1 MPSAPQQGE
10 MVDRASASPV
20 GSHLAPPRSR
30 GPRRSPS
37 GRRVLIGYALLF
49 GVLVLV
55 LATVEAVAGAAAT
68 GAPGPDPQAAD
79 AVTELSAGEN
89 LFLTSCAAC
98 HGPQGAGTDVAPDI
112 RHVGAAGA
120 DFVLRTGRM
129 PLADPANPNQRGAP
143 LFGETQIQA
152 LVAYVASLGVG
163 PPIPDVVTSGADT
176 ARGRDLFVANCA
188 ACHGPGGG
196 GGAVGNGFVAPPL
209 VGDDATTVG
218 EAAITGP
225 GPMPRFSFAPDELN
239 DLAAYVEY
247 LNDVPHPGGATG
259 PAVGPVTEG
268 FVSGMVLLGLLLVA
282 RWVAVRHE
290 RNTAEESASSGS
302 AAE

>member
-1 MPSAPQQGE
+1 

-20 GSHLAPPRSR
+20 GPNLAPPRSP
-30 GPRRSPS
+30 GPKRSPS
-37 GRRVLIGYALLF
+37 GRRVLVGYALIF
-49 GVLVLV
+49 GVLVLL
-55 LATVEAVAGAAAT
+55 LAAGGVVAGAVSSGASEGSPST
-68 GAPGPDPQAAD
+68 GN
-79 AVTELSAGEN
+79 AVTDVSAGEN
-89 LFLTSCAAC
+89 LFLTSCASC
-98 HGPQGAGTDVAPDI
+98 HGPQGAGTAVAPDI
-112 RHVGAAGA
+112 RQAGAAAA

-129 PLADPANPNQRGAP
+129 PLADLNNPGQRGAP
-143 LFGETQIQA
+143 LFDNAQIEA
-152 LVAYVASLGVG
+152 LVSYVASLGNG
-163 PPIPDVVTSGADT
+163 PAIPNVVTAGADT

-196 GGAVGNGFVAPPL
+196 GGAVGGGFVAPPL
-209 VGDDATTVG
+209 VGDSATTVG

-268 FVSGMVLLGLLLVA
+268 FVAGMVLLGLLLVA
-282 RWVAVRHE
+282 RWVAVR
-290 RNTAEESASSGS
+290 RQRSGS
-302 AAE
+302 DDLPAADAGSGTE